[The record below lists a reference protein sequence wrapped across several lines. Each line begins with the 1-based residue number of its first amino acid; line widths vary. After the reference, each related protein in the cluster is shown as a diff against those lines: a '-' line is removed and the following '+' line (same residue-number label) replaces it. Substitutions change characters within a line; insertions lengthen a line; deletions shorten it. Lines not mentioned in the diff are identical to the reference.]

1 MKRFAIAFLLCASAW
16 AQLPVPGGASGGGG
30 GGAGGASGSYS
41 AASAALSGTN
51 YFPPGGSLAA
61 NATEANVQGLVTV
74 AGTIQNFSVRLSA
87 APGAGTSLAF
97 TWRKNAA
104 DQSVTCTVANTGTS
118 CSDTTDNF
126 QVAANDLI
134 DIKVVASGVPAASAI
149 TMLWST
155 PGQQGPQGA
164 TGNTGSTGATGPG
177 YTATSTTSL
186 AVGTGSQSFTTQ
198 SGLAYTAGARARAS
212 SAANTANYMEG
223 LVTSYA
229 GTSLAINVDTVG
241 GSGTHADWN
250 INVAGNVGQTGAQGN
265 TGSQGP
271 TGPAGTGNNGYC
283 ADASGS
289 TTTYTC
295 PTPTPTINSLSGL
308 SVTFV
313 PQTTNTGASTLNV
326 ASLGAK
332 NLLASDGVTTMTSGA
347 LVGGKAYSFTYN
359 GTAFV
364 QTSSSGGSSTYNTIP
379 TVVST
384 GTSGVVG
391 SGTTITIT
399 APTSISNGNALIAA
413 VGVQGKTSETY
424 TPPAGFTQIGST
436 LTSVANGKTILAIF
450 CKTAASESGNYS
462 FTVNNTV
469 TGGFAIGLMLNI
481 ANASCTPD
489 GTPTTA
495 TGNVTHI
502 SLGAITTTN
511 ANDLL
516 LAIGAQLPNNNGTI
530 NVSTPGGMVS
540 AAAAS
545 GLFLFTGS
553 NGLGATPAVTMA
565 ASLSNNAVTNDFV
578 GMAIALAPTATN
590 TTVAPNNT
598 GAATLDSLHVNNGL
612 TVTGASLL
620 TGGASVPTSTAFGS
634 FQTAG
639 NAIAL
644 IWTNGVN
651 IQIDPSEIANYVT
664 IGSGIRSSGT
674 SQQLNACGCLWIV
687 SHDNSQDE
695 PIIRADS
702 SDNITIGNDNLAA
715 GSEEGDLKFAVQTG
729 KTQHWSIN
737 AVDQM
742 TLDANGLHMSVGPI
756 QLKVVATA
764 SLPTC
769 AAGNEGEEMGVN
781 DANSTTFNAAV
792 AGGGSNHVIAY
803 CNGSGWTIH

>member
-1 MKRFAIAFLLCASAW
+1 MKRFAIALLFCVAAW
-16 AQLPVPGGASGGGG
+16 AQLPVPGGSSSGGNGG
-30 GGAGGASGSYS
+30 SGGASGSYA
-41 AASAALSGTN
+41 AASAALTGTN

-74 AGTIQNFSVRLSA
+74 PGTIQNFSVNLSV

-97 TWRKNAA
+97 TWRKNGA
-104 DQSVTCTVANTGTS
+104 DQAVTCTVSNTSTN
-118 CSDTTDNF
+118 CSDTTHNF

-134 DIKVVASGVPAASAI
+134 DIKVVATGTPAASVI

-164 TGNTGSTGATGPG
+164 TGATGSTGAAGPG
-177 YTATSTTSL
+177 YAATSTTSVT
-186 AVGTGSQSFTTQ
+186 VGTGSQTFTTQ
-198 SGLAYTAGARARAS
+198 SGLAYSVGARVRATS
-212 SAANTANYMEG
+212 TGTGAYVEG
-223 LVTSYA
+223 LVTSYS
-229 GTSLAINVDTVG
+229 GTSLVINVDTVS
-241 GSGTHADWN
+241 GSGAHTDWN
-250 INVAGNVGQTGAQGN
+250 LNVSGNVGQTGS
-265 TGSQGP
+265 TGSTGPQGP
-271 TGPAGTGNNGYC
+271 QGAAGSGNNGYC

-295 PTPTPTINSLSGL
+295 PTPTPTVNSLSGL

-332 NLLASDGVTTMTSGA
+332 NLLASDGVTTMTAGA

-364 QTSSSGGSSTYNTIP
+364 QTSSSGGTSTYNTVP
-379 TVVST
+379 TVIST

-391 SGTTITIT
+391 SGTSITIT

-436 LTSVANGKTILAIF
+436 LTQVANGKTILAIF
-450 CKTAASESGNYS
+450 CKTAASEAGNYT
-462 FTVNNTV
+462 FTVNNSV

-495 TGNVTHI
+495 AGNVSHI
-502 SLGAITTTN
+502 SMAAITTTN

-530 NVSTPGGMVS
+530 NVSTPGGMVQR
-540 AAAAS
+540 AAS
-545 GLFLFTGS
+545 NGLFLFTGS
-553 NGLGATPAVTMA
+553 QGFGNAPGVSMTG
-565 ASLSNNAVTNDFV
+565 SSSNNAVTNDFV
-578 GMAIALAPTATN
+578 GMSIPLAPTATN
-590 TTVAPNNT
+590 STVAPNNT
-598 GAATLDSLHVNNGL
+598 GAGTFDSVTTTNGL
-612 TVTGASLL
+612 SVGGTAQF
-620 TGGASVPTSTAFGS
+620 TGGAYLPVSTALYS
-634 FQTAG
+634 FMTAG
-639 NAIAL
+639 NPIPL
-644 IWTNGVN
+644 MWTNGVN
-651 IQIDPSEIANYVT
+651 IQIDPNEMSTYVT
-664 IGSGIRSSGT
+664 VGSGIRASGT
-674 SQQLNACGCLWIV
+674 AQLLLGSASLWIV
-687 SHDNSQDE
+687 SHDNAQDE

-702 SDNITIGNDNLAA
+702 SDNITIGNDTLSAS
-715 GSEEGDLKFAVQTG
+715 SEESDLKFAVQTG
-729 KTQHWSIN
+729 KVQHWSIN
-737 AVDQM
+737 GVDQM
-742 TLDANGLHMSVGPI
+742 TLDATGLHMSLGPI